1 MLVRSPSE
9 MLAESPHV
17 IANKGNNVTLTCK
30 AININDPLSATI
42 WWTFNGKLLNSHKSR
57 FTTESITNWT
67 LMLDIYNVS
76 KQDAGQYRCVISEW
90 SGASYM
96 NTITLIVEAK
106 GKISPGDTLYN
117 FLFRRLET

>member
-1 MLVRSPSE
+1 MQVRSPSE

-17 IANKGNNVTLTCK
+17 VANKGNNVTLNCK
-30 AININDPLSATI
+30 AININDPSTATI

-57 FTTESITNWT
+57 FTKESITNWT
-67 LMLDIYNVS
+67 LMLDIYNIS
-76 KQDAGQYRCVISEW
+76 KQDAGQYQCGIYEW
-90 SGASYM
+90 SGDVYM

-117 FLFRRLET
+117 FE